1 METLDNILSGKG
13 EAAPEPEKQEPPVAQ
28 AEVAEKPAAEVTEQ
42 QDEVIE
48 QDGRKMVPL
57 EALTETRGKVK
68 RYTEQVADF
77 ERRFKESDA
86 AWERRLKES
95 DAAWE
100 RRLAQFMPRQAET
113 PAPEWFDNP
122 DAALGHRLKPFESQF
137 QAFESQIQQVGRTS
151 TLLSSKALAIAS
163 YGKEA
168 VAEMEAAVQAA
179 MQAGDPEI
187 ATLQQQLQRSSDPVS
202 VAMDWYRKRPEVQRK
217 EHEAELI
224 AAGWTP
230 PQTLAAK
237 PQTVQTTV
245 MPTALEA
252 ARNVGSRSGPAWAG
266 PRPLE
271 DIFKR

>member
-68 RYTEQVADF
+68 RYTEEVAESRRQLAEMNASW
-77 ERRFKESDA
+77 ERRFAEMA
-86 AWERRLKES
+86 E
-95 DAAWE
+95 
-100 RRLAQFMPRQAET
+100 QFKPRPPET
-113 PAPEWFDNP
+113 PPPEWFDNP

-151 TLLSSKALAIAS
+151 TLLSSKALAVAS